1 MNVDLPIIFLQDN
14 LVVCYFLYHCTGGLG
29 FVTCI
34 CICVILY
41 SHVLCVF
48 SYILCVYSYLYYLC
62 VVLFSVWLAA
72 GGLGFVASLLALI
85 TFLFHSHRHSLQNY
99 IFIRK

>member
-1 MNVDLPIIFLQDN
+1 MNVDLPINFFCRTISLFAIF
-14 LVVCYFLYHCTGGLG
+14 CTTAGGLS
-29 FVTCI
+29 FVAGI

-72 GGLGFVASLLALI
+72 GGLGFVACI
-85 TFLFHSHRHSLQNY
+85 
-99 IFIRK
+99 IFV